1 MAAEGLSDFIKLGM
15 AS

>member
-1 MAAEGLSDFIKLGM
+1 MTMDRFGDIKLGM